1 MVTSEQLECLHQIA
15 EYYDYGWGQPYGLTH
30 AEQVTRLALKM
41 FDELL
46 HLGLPHGQVSSDV
59 ELIKAA
65 GYLHDIGRSRIILQ
79 VGDHNRLGF
88 DTLRQVIPQC
98 VTGEPLTKDELSILL
113 YCVLFH
119 RGHDFSERKEVPLLQ
134 PQRTKRLAA
143 ILRIADAL
151 DHGPPF
157 GLVENLT
164 VTRQGDSILCRAF
177 CPKDMMWR
185 VESYPS
191 GANRKADLFRQIY
204 PDVKISFKVT
214 GDK

>member
-15 EYYDYGWGQPYGLTH
+15 EYYDYGWGQPHGLIH

-59 ELIKAA
+59 ELIKAV
-65 GYLHDIGRSRIILQ
+65 GYLHDIGRSRKILWEE
-79 VGDHNRLGF
+79 DHNRLGF
-88 DTLRQVIPQC
+88 DILREVVPQRI
-98 VTGEPLTKDELSILL
+98 VSQPLTSDELSILL

-119 RGHDFSERKEVPLLQ
+119 RGHDFSERKEMPLLQ
-134 PQRTKRLAA
+134 PQHTKQLAA

-164 VTRQGDSILCRAF
+164 LTRRGDSILCRVF
-177 CPKDMMWR
+177 CPKDMMWH
-185 VESYPS
+185 VGSYPS
-191 GANRKADLFRQIY
+191 GANRKADLFRQTY

-214 GDK
+214 GR